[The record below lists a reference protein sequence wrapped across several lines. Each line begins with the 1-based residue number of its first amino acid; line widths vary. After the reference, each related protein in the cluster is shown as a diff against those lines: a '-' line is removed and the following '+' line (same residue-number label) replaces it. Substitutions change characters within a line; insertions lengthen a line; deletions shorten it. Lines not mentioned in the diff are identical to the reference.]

1 MNAQLNIDKRKEKIV
16 APVRRNFIGKL
27 NKKVINVIKNSI
39 TPIIP
44 NIFGEDSNSSKKDI
58 YWL

>member
-16 APVRRNFIGKL
+16 APVKRNFNDKL
-27 NKKVINVIKNSI
+27 KKKDIKVIKKRI

-58 YWL
+58 Y